1 MTDMNQ
7 WIAERIALETVKGA
21 NVAPSSVPPA
31 KKAWGM
37 SEASCAKIG
46 SKKPSSMPVK
56 TTATVKKRRGRRFGR
71 KSDPQ
76 MARAIEIKAANED
89 MSLQDALIA
98 GGYVFHYN
106 SEVLDKV
113 DEDGISLTQVSEP
126 VVGINFKSIPL
137 YHFSLT
143 FHVLF
148 SCRWSHY

>member
-1 MTDMNQ
+1 MNQ

-113 DEDGISLTQVSEP
+113 DEDGISLTQRKNNLCRRMRQRREHKTKGAKKRDAARSEY
-126 VVGINFKSIPL
+126 S
-137 YHFSLT
+137 
-143 FHVLF
+143 
-148 SCRWSHY
+148 